1 MGMGPGA
8 WGRGPGKTK
17 AQILKKS
24 REDGRAGMKQTWEL
38 VNPEGVVK
46 VERLR
51 LSKRPTT
58 LEGKTVVLRWNGKP
72 NGDVFLDRVA
82 AMLSREVKPVRVIKA
97 WEAVPE
103 TIEPISGSQE
113 LSLALM
119 RKLAALKPDLVIG
132 AQGD

>member
-1 MGMGPGA
+1 MG
-8 WGRGPGKTK
+8 KH
-17 AQILKKS
+17 Q
-24 REDGRAGMKQTWEL
+24 EMKQTWEV

-46 VERLR
+46 IEPLR
-51 LSKRPTT
+51 LNPRPST
-58 LEGKTVVLRWNGKP
+58 LAGKTVVLRWNGKP
-72 NGDVFLDRVA
+72 NGDLFLDTLA
-82 AMLSREVKPVRVIKA
+82 AKLTDEVKRVRVIKA

-119 RKLAALKPDLVIG
+119 QKIAALKPDLVIG